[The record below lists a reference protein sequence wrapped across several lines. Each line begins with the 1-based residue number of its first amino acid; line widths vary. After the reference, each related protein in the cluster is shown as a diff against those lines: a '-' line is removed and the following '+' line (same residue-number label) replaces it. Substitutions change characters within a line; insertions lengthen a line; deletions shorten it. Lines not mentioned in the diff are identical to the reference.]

1 MVINSLLIITNVC
14 LFVILKQQ
22 PKTVARQKALLY
34 TLKMINSNPESYT
47 TGHWIEL
54 PKLGKGKEEESIVEY

>member
-1 MVINSLLIITNVC
+1 MVINSLLIITNVF

-22 PKTVARQKALLY
+22 PKAAARQKALLY
-34 TLKMINSNPESYT
+34 TLKMINSNPQSYT
-47 TGHWIEL
+47 AGHWIEL